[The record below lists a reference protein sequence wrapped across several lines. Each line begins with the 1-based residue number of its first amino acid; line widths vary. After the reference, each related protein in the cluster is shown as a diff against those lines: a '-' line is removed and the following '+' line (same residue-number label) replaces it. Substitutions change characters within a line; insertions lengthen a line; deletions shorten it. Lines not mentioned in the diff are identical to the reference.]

1 VASVLALKPRRA
13 VLDCDGTLW
22 SGDAGQ
28 DFFYWSIE
36 QRLVP
41 DEIARWALS
50 RYADYK
56 AGKVD
61 EEQMCG
67 EMVTIYQGLSDA
79 GLRRAAEAFF
89 RERVEARIFPEMQ
102 QLARR
107 LAEAGGELWAVSST
121 NQWVIE
127 AGAARFGLP
136 PERVLAAAVAIENG
150 LATGRLLR
158 VPTGEGKARVIREH
172 IAGPVDAVFGNS
184 IHDAAMLNL
193 ARNAF
198 AINPNPDL
206 EKIAQLNG
214 WAIYRPAREA

>member
-1 VASVLALKPRRA
+1 MLALQPRRA

-36 QRLVP
+36 QQLVP
-41 DEIARWALS
+41 DEVAARALP

-67 EMVTIYQGLSDA
+67 EMVTLYQGLSDA
-79 GLRRAAEAFF
+79 GLRRAAETFF
-89 RERVEARIFPEMQ
+89 RERVEARIFPEMRE
-102 QLARR
+102 LARL
-107 LAEAGGELWAVSST
+107 LAAAGCELWAVSST

-136 PERVLAAAVAIENG
+136 AERVLAAAVAIENG

-158 VPTGEGKARVIREH
+158 VPTGEGKARVIRER
-172 IAGPVDAVFGNS
+172 IAGPVDVVFGNS

-193 ARNAF
+193 ARHAF
-198 AINPNPDL
+198 AIHPNPDL
-206 EKIAQLNG
+206 EKIAQLNS
-214 WAIYRPAREA
+214 WAIYWPAEEA